1 MYIELISLNK
11 IRSSEGCYFEFSHN
25 IVRFIE
31 YEKIV
36 VFLVQDKGCNL
47 KIIALEFSQEGG
59 RNYLKISWEFQII
72 DGMGEKHEIVLM
84 ERKSLNNKELIYCYG
99 WGFDIGYYLD
109 PETGKIVH
117 QEPIK

>member
-11 IRSSEGCYFEFSHN
+11 IRSSEGCYFEFQYN

-36 VFLVQDKGCNL
+36 VFLIQDKGYNL

-59 RNYLKISWEFQII
+59 VNHLKISWEFQII
-72 DGMGEKHEIVLM
+72 DGLGKNHEIVLM
-84 ERKSLNNKELIYCYG
+84 ERQRFNNKEVIYCYG
-99 WGFDIGYYLD
+99 WGFDIGYYLE
-109 PETGKIVH
+109 PETGKVLH
-117 QEPIK
+117 QESIK